1 MLKMFGLSNRKVV
14 VVDVTPPASENGD
27 SLGDNDSCPSSKA
40 EKVNMEPPLLSPKD
54 SPFPI
59 SHEFLNSTPPSSPP
73 SLKHRRDRS
82 SISREADRSKQFTNR
97 QRSTSDEL
105 GRTKPKRFPHSSIS
119 PENGLKALEPLHERN
134 LTNMAFAEQQQW
146 ITVQQKTFTKW

>member
-1 MLKMFGLSNRKVV
+1 MFGLSERKVV

-27 SLGDNDSCPSSKA
+27 SLGDIDSCPSSKA
-40 EKVNMEPPLLSPKD
+40 EKVNKELPLSPKITL
-54 SPFPI
+54 SPTTT
-59 SHEFLNSTPPSSPP
+59 HEFTNSTPPSTPP